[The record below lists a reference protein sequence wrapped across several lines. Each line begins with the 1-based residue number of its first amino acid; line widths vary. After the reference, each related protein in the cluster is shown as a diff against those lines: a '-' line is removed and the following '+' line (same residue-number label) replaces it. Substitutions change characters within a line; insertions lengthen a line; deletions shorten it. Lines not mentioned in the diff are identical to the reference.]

1 MADHRDRPYPA
12 RPSRPLSPSGSVR
25 SSTSKRST
33 RSRISV
39 AFSAAKTSIKSF
51 GSPKPK
57 RKNFIEAGFEKHRA
71 EEGTLFERADLEIVP
86 TSQESEKE
94 LEELREERR
103 ALRKYDDDSD
113 DEEVVEDSDEESD
126 DAKAAAAPSQQD
138 STIWNQFSTPPA
150 ELMTTPPLP
159 SPLDASQ
166 TTYGFP
172 TPSPALLDHPALK
185 DTHTPPRTHEVL
197 PDLDKTP
204 TTPRVMKIT
213 EAEAYALKV
222 RAANDTDTHI
232 MTGVNITTEQ
242 FESNITK
249 SKDIV
254 GEIVDEEIPA
264 SSPALPSEPW
274 TFTED
279 QITGFRSNLSE
290 ILNSMARV
298 TPRMATN
305 PEAIAKELALF
316 VSRIINSEWAE
327 VKVGH
332 LSIASAIREAATYQ
346 TPVDMPPPL
355 PAKNVTFAPTSIT
368 TPNAPTPMDVDA
380 SPSPAR
386 IPAAL
391 KGKGKAPPPP
401 PTPQHPTTT
410 SPVVASPIK
419 ISAVPKP
426 FIHQLKAGQKGK
438 PVTSYMPYKLAV
450 VSKPSATNETR
461 AGVTPRMPESGNRR
475 QAMGK
480 DASGS
485 NAPSANAVTAAG
497 RVRDASGSHAPQ
509 NPPMSGKNAPGK
521 SGAFV
526 TAEHG
531 PRAEAKNNARAF
543 AARVV
548 QKSYAQAAKAPV
560 APTAPAPVVM
570 NETIQWA
577 MALKEQC
584 PEMSMQDALKA
595 VAPVVNTPLSSNEVV
610 VPKSKKAL
618 AAQKAAQGITGGL
631 NRKSAQFAFSHVVQP
646 ERFGDM
652 GKVVDAI
659 NRHLVFNKSQMRV
672 QNGRLFKNVVH
683 FYLNLVPSKQG
694 FMLIRESLYKAL
706 EAELPEGDSD
716 MPNAPQSVAHL
727 ILKGFDYYTS
737 RYNKRPEDILTGDQV
752 IEAMGSVDQ
761 FRGLECVRKP
771 AVVRSR
777 GSKDMAVAFVDV
789 WDSKSGSRT
798 KDLVNKV
805 YHIRVPE
812 VLEVESWY
820 IPVSPQPSALRPMQ
834 STTHDQEPYRF
845 RYMLRSGKEER
856 GLDR

>member
-1 MADHRDRPYPA
+1 MADHRNRPYPA
-12 RPSRPLSPSGSVR
+12 RPSRPPSPTGSVR
-25 SSTSKRST
+25 SSASKRST
-33 RSRISV
+33 RSMFAG
-39 AFSAAKTSIKSF
+39 AFKAAKSTVSSLGSF
-51 GSPKPK
+51 KPK
-57 RKNFIEAGFEKHRA
+57 RRNFIEAGLEEHR
-71 EEGTLFERADLEIVP
+71 ERETTLFERADLEIVP

-103 ALRKYDDDSD
+103 ALRRDDDDSD
-113 DEEVVEDSDEESD
+113 EEEVVEDSDEEND
-126 DAKAAAAPSQQD
+126 DARAAAIPSQTE
-138 STIWNQFSTPPA
+138 SNLWNQFSTPPA

-185 DTHTPPRTHEVL
+185 DMHTPPRTHEVL

-222 RAANDTDTHI
+222 RAANDKDAQVMKGAS
-232 MTGVNITTEQ
+232 MTVEEFKDNVN
-242 FESNITK
+242 K
-249 SKDIV
+249 SKEVV

-279 QITGFRSNLSE
+279 QVGGFRTNLSE
-290 ILNSMARV
+290 ILNSMARI

-305 PEAIAKELALF
+305 PEVIARELALF

-332 LSIASAIREAATYQ
+332 MSIASAIREAATYQ
-346 TPVDMPPPL
+346 TPVDIPPP
-355 PAKNVTFAPTSIT
+355 PPVKNVTFAPTPIPAS
-368 TPNAPTPMDVDA
+368 NAPTPMDVDA

-401 PTPQHPTTT
+401 PTPQHPFIT
-410 SPVVASPIK
+410 SPVIASPIK
-419 ISAVPKP
+419 VSAVPKP
-426 FIHQLKAGQKGK
+426 LAQPSKTGNKGK
-438 PVTSYMPYKLAV
+438 PVSSYMPYKLAV
-450 VSKPSATNETR
+450 ASKPSATNETL

-475 QAMGK
+475 QAMGR

-485 NAPSANAVTAAG
+485 NAPSASAVTAAG

-531 PRAEAKNNARAF
+531 PKSGPPPVPFHTKPGASSRSAEAKNNARAF

-548 QKSYAQAAKAPV
+548 PKSYAQAAKALV

-584 PEMSMQDALKA
+584 PEMLMQDALKA
-595 VAPVVNTPLSSNEVV
+595 VAPVVNTPPSSNEVV

-652 GKVVDAI
+652 GKIVDAI
-659 NRHLVFNKSQMRV
+659 NRHLVFNKSQMRY
-672 QNGRLFKNVVH
+672 H
-683 FYLNLVPSKQG
+683 LNK
-694 FMLIRESLYKAL
+694 
-706 EAELPEGDSD
+706 
-716 MPNAPQSVAHL
+716 
-727 ILKGFDYYTS
+727 
-737 RYNKRPEDILTGDQV
+737 
-752 IEAMGSVDQ
+752 
-761 FRGLECVRKP
+761 
-771 AVVRSR
+771 
-777 GSKDMAVAFVDV
+777 
-789 WDSKSGSRT
+789 GSR
-798 KDLVNKV
+798 
-805 YHIRVPE
+805 
-812 VLEVESWY
+812 
-820 IPVSPQPSALRPMQ
+820 
-834 STTHDQEPYRF
+834 
-845 RYMLRSGKEER
+845 
-856 GLDR
+856 

>member
-1 MADHRDRPYPA
+1 MLA
-12 RPSRPLSPSGSVR
+12 SRR
-25 SSTSKRST
+25 
-33 RSRISV
+33 
-39 AFSAAKTSIKSF
+39 
-51 GSPKPK
+51 
-57 RKNFIEAGFEKHRA
+57 
-71 EEGTLFERADLEIVP
+71 
-86 TSQESEKE
+86 
-94 LEELREERR
+94 
-103 ALRKYDDDSD
+103 RKYAEDSD
-113 DEEVVEDSDEESD
+113 DEEVAESSDEEND
-126 DAKAAAAPSQQD
+126 DARAAAVPSQTE
-138 STIWNQFSTPPA
+138 SNLWNQFSTPPA

-185 DTHTPPRTHEVL
+185 NTHTPPRSHEVL

-222 RAANDTDTHI
+222 RAANDTDAHV
-232 MTGVNITTEQ
+232 MTGVNMTTEQ
-242 FESNITK
+242 FESNINK

-332 LSIASAIREAATYQ
+332 MSIASAIREAATYQ
-346 TPVDMPPPL
+346 TPVDIPPPP
-355 PAKNVTFAPTSIT
+355 PAKNVTFAPT
-368 TPNAPTPMDVDA
+368 PNPTSSAPTPMDVDA

-401 PTPQHPTTT
+401 PTPQHPITT
-410 SPVVASPIK
+410 SPVIASPIK
-419 ISAVPKP
+419 VSAVPKP
-426 FIHQLKAGQKGK
+426 LGQPQKTGKGK

-450 VSKPSATNETR
+450 ASKPSATNETL

-475 QAMGK
+475 QVMGK

-531 PRAEAKNNARAF
+531 SRSGPPPVPLHSKPGASSRSAEAKNNARAF

-548 QKSYAQAAKAPV
+548 PKSYAQAAKASV
-560 APTAPAPVVM
+560 APTVPAPVVM

-595 VAPVVNTPLSSNEVV
+595 VAPVVNTPPSSNEVI

-706 EAELPEGDSD
+706 EAELPEGDND

-737 RYNKRPEDILTGDQV
+737 RYNKRPEDILTGDHV

-789 WDSKSGSRT
+789 WDSKT
-798 KDLVNKV
+798 
-805 YHIRVPE
+805 
-812 VLEVESWY
+812 
-820 IPVSPQPSALRPMQ
+820 
-834 STTHDQEPYRF
+834 
-845 RYMLRSGKEER
+845 
-856 GLDR
+856 